1 VHALIEAARETG
13 AAVIV
18 VTHDRE
24 LAANLPR
31 TVAIR
36 DGRIDVPAA
45 VGSAGAGRAGA

>member
-1 VHALIEAARETG
+1 MDALLGAAHETG

-24 LAANLPR
+24 LAESMPK

-36 DGRIDVPAA
+36 DGLIATRLAA
-45 VGSAGAGRAGA
+45 